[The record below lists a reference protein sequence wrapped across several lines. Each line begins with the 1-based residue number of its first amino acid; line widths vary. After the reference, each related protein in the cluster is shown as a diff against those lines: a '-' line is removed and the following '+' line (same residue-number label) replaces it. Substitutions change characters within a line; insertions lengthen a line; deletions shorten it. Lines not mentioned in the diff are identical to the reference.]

1 VEPGAGGARLQGKQR
16 VTLAP
21 GSMAARIFGRPE
33 IEEHFHCSYG
43 LNPRYQ
49 PLFDGGAL
57 WISGVGDSGEA
68 RVVELRGAG
77 FFIGTL
83 FLPQLRPTAEGP
95 HPLIS
100 AFLAHLFTSA

>member
-1 VEPGAGGARLQGKQR
+1 MEPGAGGARLQGKQR

-21 GSMAARIFGRPE
+21 GSMAARVFGAPE

-68 RVVELRGAG
+68 RVVELRGAP

-83 FLPQLRPTAEGP
+83 FLPQLRPASDGP
-95 HPLIS
+95 HPLMR
-100 AFLAHLFTSA
+100 AFLAHLLTQA